1 MTHLVVVMGVSGA
14 GKSTVG
20 SLIAERLGLPFRDA
34 DDFHPPANVAKMS
47 RGQPLT
53 DEDRAPWLAAIGA
66 HLAAH
71 RGRGCVVTCS
81 ALKRAYRDA
90 LRQAAPG
97 HALRLPERPGGPRHR
112 AAGGARGPLH
122 AAEPGG
128 EPVRHAGTPRAGGRR
143 DRARRGRA
151 AGCTGGN
158 GHSRAGGTAMSFRG
172 IYPILYAYFAADGRL
187 DEAAM
192 RRQVRCC
199 LAGGAHGLAVLGLAT
214 EVNKL
219 SPAEKRDVVRWSA
232 EEITG
237 RVPLAVTVAEATA
250 EDAARFVLDAE
261 ELGAA
266 WCILQPPPVRGLPEA
281 EYIAWYGQV
290 AEIVG
295 RRSRIPL
302 GIQNAAAYIG
312 VGLSPGGVAALA
324 RSHGNLT
331 LIKAEDSA
339 VEVQHLVEMTGGM
352 TVFNGRAGLELTD
365 CLRAG
370 CAGMIPAPEC
380 ADVQARVFDRM
391 AAGDEAAA
399 EAEYRRILPMIAFAM
414 QGVAMFL
421 CYGKR
426 MTAWRM
432 GLPEIVER
440 APSLQPTAFGLACA
454 RRFADA
460 LGPYPGA

>member
-1 MTHLVVVMGVSGA
+1 
-14 GKSTVG
+14 
-20 SLIAERLGLPFRDA
+20 
-34 DDFHPPANVAKMS
+34 
-47 RGQPLT
+47 
-53 DEDRAPWLAAIGA
+53 
-66 HLAAH
+66 
-71 RGRGCVVTCS
+71 
-81 ALKRAYRDA
+81 
-90 LRQAAPG
+90 
-97 HALRLPERPGGPRHR
+97 
-112 AAGGARGPLH
+112 
-122 AAEPGG
+122 
-128 EPVRHAGTPRAGGRR
+128 
-143 DRARRGRA
+143 
-151 AGCTGGN
+151 
-158 GHSRAGGTAMSFRG
+158 MSFKG
-172 IYPILYAYFAADGRL
+172 IYPILYAYFRADGRL

-192 RRQVRCC
+192 RKQVRCC

-232 EEITG
+232 EEIGG

-250 EDAARFVLDAE
+250 EEAARFVLDAE

-281 EYIAWYGQV
+281 EYIAWYGEV
-290 AEIVG
+290 AELVG

-324 RSHGNLT
+324 RRHANLT

-339 VEVQHLVEMTGGM
+339 VEVRRLVETVGSM
-352 TVFNGRAGLELTD
+352 TVFNGRAGLELPD

-380 ADVQARVFDRM
+380 ADVQARVFDLM
-391 AAGDEAAA
+391 AAGDEAGA

-432 GLPEIVER
+432 GLPEVVER
-440 APSLQPTAFGLACA
+440 APSLPPSEFGLACA